1 MSRTVLTRPGV
12 LIAAVLGAQ
21 TLALGIM
28 LSAAYLMSSLGESEQ
43 IVDVFTSECVSTAAV
58 EAPAESKKSRR
69 LLDLSVG
76 WLR

>member
-1 MSRTVLTRPGV
+1 MSKTVFTRPGV

-28 LSAAYLMSSLGESEQ
+28 LSAAYLMSSLGEGDQ
-43 IVDVFTSECVSTAAV
+43 VVDVFTSECVSTAAV
-58 EAPAESKKSRR
+58 NAPVDGKTSRR